1 MGVSDGRGED
11 IMPAGKWNGQKID
24 DSRRAIK
31 LAALTRNQGPMEQ
44 IRQRFLPEE
53 NRQTRE
59 SSRPNGRT
67 VLSQTSSPEN
77 TNTVQKPPK
86 SDQTTNSEQTTNKV
100 LTVLIADDHP
110 VVREGL
116 AAIIQTQPGLKVI
129 AEASNGQ
136 EAMEKFFAHRPDIAL
151 LDLRMPLMT
160 GVEAVTA
167 ICEKEPGAR
176 LAILTSYES
185 EEEIYRALRAG
196 AQGYVLKD
204 APPADLIECIRAM
217 SEGRTWIPPDI
228 GAKLARRVKGQEL
241 TSREMEVLRALVQG
255 KSNKEIGCLLDIAE
269 STVKVHVTHVLEKLK
284 ASGRTEAISV
294 ALKRGLIRMD
304 SAQG

>member
-1 MGVSDGRGED
+1 
-11 IMPAGKWNGQKID
+11 MPAGNWKSQKID
-24 DSRRAIK
+24 YSRRATK
-31 LAALTRNQGPMEQ
+31 LAVLTRIQEPVEESNQ
-44 IRQRFLPEE
+44 RSLVEE
-53 NRQTRE
+53 NRQNNE
-59 SSRPNGRT
+59 SSLNGRSGLFQASRLEGT
-67 VLSQTSSPEN
+67 NRSQEPA
-77 TNTVQKPPK
+77 K
-86 SDQTTNSEQTTNKV
+86 SDQTTNKV

-116 AAIIQTQPGLKVI
+116 VAIIHTQPGMKVI
-129 AEASNGQ
+129 AQASNGQ
-136 EAMEKFFAHRPDIAL
+136 EAMEKFFTHRPDIAL

-160 GVEAVTA
+160 GVEAIAA

-204 APPADLIECIRAM
+204 APAEDLIECIRSM
-217 SEGRTWIPPDI
+217 GEGRTWIPSHI

-241 TSREMEVLRALVQG
+241 TAREMEVLRALVQG

>member
-1 MGVSDGRGED
+1 
-11 IMPAGKWNGQKID
+11 MPTGKLNHKID
-24 DSRRAIK
+24 DRTRVTKPVS
-31 LAALTRNQGPMEQ
+31 LTTNQESTEQ
-44 IRQRFLPEE
+44 SSQKSFAEE
-53 NRQTRE
+53 NRQNKDSNGPEGRSVLLQS
-59 SSRPNGRT
+59 SSRQDTDTG
-67 VLSQTSSPEN
+67 QEAA
-77 TNTVQKPPK
+77 K
-86 SDQTTNSEQTTNKV
+86 SEQATNKV

-116 AAIIQTQPGLKVI
+116 AAIIQTQPGMKVI
-129 AEASNGQ
+129 AQASNGQ

-204 APPADLIECIRAM
+204 APAANLIECISSM

-228 GAKLARRVKGQEL
+228 GAKLAQRVKGQEL
-241 TSREMEVLRALVQG
+241 TAREMEVLRALVQG

-284 ASGRTEAISV
+284 AGGRTEAISV

-304 SAQG
+304 PAQE

>member
-1 MGVSDGRGED
+1 MK
-11 IMPAGKWNGQKID
+11 PATPAVAKDQKLMEETRQASFH
-24 DSRRAIK
+24 DSSEPDAYTPNDEMNRAPGG
-31 LAALTRNQGPMEQ
+31 LNALLQ
-44 IRQRFLPEE
+44 
-53 NRQTRE
+53 
-59 SSRPNGRT
+59 SA
-67 VLSQTSSPEN
+67 SPEDAD
-77 TNTVQKPPK
+77 TVQEPAEPQKTATKP
-86 SDQTTNSEQTTNKV
+86 
-100 LTVLIADDHP
+100 LAVLIADDHP

-116 AAIIQTQPGLKVI
+116 VAMIHTQPDLQVI

-136 EAMEKFFAHRPDIAL
+136 DAMEKFFAHRPDIAL
-151 LDLRMPLMT
+151 LDLRMPIMT
-160 GVEAVTA
+160 GVEAVVA

-204 APPADLIECIRAM
+204 APAADLIECIRAI
-217 SEGRTWIPPDI
+217 SEGRTWIPPGI

-241 TSREMEVLRALVQG
+241 TAREMEVLRTLVMG

-304 SAQG
+304 SVQG

>member
-1 MGVSDGRGED
+1 
-11 IMPAGKWNGQKID
+11 MPAGRWNDPKADSCSKELKFAVPARTRTQKT
-24 DSRRAIK
+24 A
-31 LAALTRNQGPMEQ
+31 EQ
-44 IRQRFLPEE
+44 TPQR
-53 NRQTRE
+53 
-59 SSRPNGRT
+59 SSRD
-67 VLSQTSSPEN
+67 EN
-77 TNTVQKPPK
+77 ESK
-86 SDQTTNSEQTTNKV
+86 EQLMHSHDGQSVTLQDGGTRVAGDAQDSAGAEKTERKQ

-116 AAIIQTQPGLKVI
+116 TAIIQLQPDLRVI
-129 AEASNGQ
+129 AEASNGRD
-136 EAMEKFFAHRPDIAL
+136 AVEKFFSYRPDIAL
-151 LDLRMPLMT
+151 LDLRMPLMS
-160 GVEAVTA
+160 GVEAVEA
-167 ICEKEPGAR
+167 IYEKEPRAR

-204 APPADLIECIRAM
+204 APAADLIACIRAM
-217 SEGRTWIPPDI
+217 SEGRTWIPPGI
-228 GAKLARRVKGQEL
+228 GAKLAKRVKGQEL
-241 TSREMEVLRALVQG
+241 TSREMEVLRTLVQG
-255 KSNKEIGCLLDIAE
+255 KSNKEIGTLLDIAE

>member
-1 MGVSDGRGED
+1 MK
-11 IMPAGKWNGQKID
+11 PAAPAAAKNQKLMEETRQSSFHGSNIPD
-24 DSRRAIK
+24 AYTPNDEMNRAHGGPS
-31 LAALTRNQGPMEQ
+31 ALLQ
-44 IRQRFLPEE
+44 
-53 NRQTRE
+53 
-59 SSRPNGRT
+59 SA
-67 VLSQTSSPEN
+67 SPEDAD
-77 TNTVQKPPK
+77 TVQEPAEFQKTATKP
-86 SDQTTNSEQTTNKV
+86 

-116 AAIIQTQPGLKVI
+116 VAMIHTQPDLKVI

-136 EAMEKFFAHRPDIAL
+136 DAMEKFFTHRPDIAL

-160 GVEAVTA
+160 GVETVVA

-204 APPADLIECIRAM
+204 APAADLIECIRAI
-217 SEGRTWIPPDI
+217 SEGRTWIPPGI
-228 GAKLARRVKGQEL
+228 GAKLAKRVKGQEL
-241 TSREMEVLRALVQG
+241 TAREMEVLRTLVMG

-304 SAQG
+304 SVQG

>member
-1 MGVSDGRGED
+1 
-11 IMPAGKWNGQKID
+11 MPAGKWNIQKAG
-24 DSRRAIK
+24 DSRKAMKLVVPARTRTQKLMEGTEPKSFGGTNKLKDDWDGAHVGRMALIQSSSLEVADAVKEPEPSEKPAIK
-31 LAALTRNQGPMEQ
+31 T
-44 IRQRFLPEE
+44 
-53 NRQTRE
+53 
-59 SSRPNGRT
+59 
-67 VLSQTSSPEN
+67 
-77 TNTVQKPPK
+77 
-86 SDQTTNSEQTTNKV
+86 

-116 AAIIQTQPGLKVI
+116 VAIIQTQSDLRVV
-129 AEASNGQ
+129 AEASNGRD
-136 EAMEKFFAHRPDIAL
+136 AMEKFFAHRPDIAL
-151 LDLRMPLMT
+151 LDLRMPLMS
-160 GVEAVTA
+160 GVETVAR

-204 APPADLIECIRAM
+204 APVSDLIGCIRAI
-217 SEGRTWIPPDI
+217 SEGRTWIPPGI
-228 GAKLARRVKGQEL
+228 AEKLARRVKGQEL
-241 TSREMEVLRALVQG
+241 TMREMEVLRALMLG
-255 KSNKEIGCLLDIAE
+255 KSNKEIGALLNIAE

-304 SAQG
+304 PTQG

>member
-1 MGVSDGRGED
+1 
-11 IMPAGKWNGQKID
+11 MPAGKLKNQKFED
-24 DSRRAIK
+24 RGRATK
-31 LAALTRNQGPMEQ
+31 PLSLTTNQELMEQ
-44 IRQRFLPEE
+44 SSQRSLAEE
-53 NRQTRE
+53 NRQHKE
-59 SSRPNGRT
+59 WNSPDGKSVLLQSSS
-67 VLSQTSSPEN
+67 LQ
-77 TNTVQKPPK
+77 
-86 SDQTTNSEQTTNKV
+86 DTNSDHEDAKSEQATNKV

-116 AAIIQTQPGLKVI
+116 AAIIQAQPGMKVI
-129 AEASNGQ
+129 AQASNGQ
-136 EAMEKFFAHRPDIAL
+136 EAMEKFFALRPDIAL

-204 APPADLIECIRAM
+204 APAADLIECIRSM
-217 SEGRTWIPPDI
+217 SEGRTWIPPHI
-228 GAKLARRVKGQEL
+228 GAKLAKRVKGQEL
-241 TSREMEVLRALVQG
+241 TAREMEVLRALVQG

-284 ASGRTEAISV
+284 AGGRTEAISV

-304 SAQG
+304 SVPE

>member
-1 MGVSDGRGED
+1 MS
-11 IMPAGKWNGQKID
+11 PGKWKNQKID
-24 DSRRAIK
+24 DSRRATK
-31 LAALTRNQGPMEQ
+31 LAVTRNQEPMEESSQ
-44 IRQRFLPEE
+44 KSLADE
-53 NRQTRE
+53 NRQNNG
-59 SSRPNGRT
+59 SSRPDGGS
-67 VLSQTSSPEN
+67 VLLQTNSLED
-77 TNTVQKPPK
+77 TNSVHETAR
-86 SDQTTNSEQTTNKV
+86 SEQTTSRV

-116 AAIIQTQPGLKVI
+116 VAIIQTQPDLKVI
-129 AEASNGQ
+129 AQASNGQ
-136 EAMEKFFAHRPDIAL
+136 EAMEKYFAHQPDIAL
-151 LDLRMPLMT
+151 LDLRMALMT
-160 GVEAVTA
+160 GVEAITA

-204 APPADLIECIRAM
+204 APAADLIACIRSV
-217 SEGRTWIPPDI
+217 SEGRTWIPPHI

-241 TSREMEVLRALVQG
+241 TAREMEVLRALVLG

>member
-1 MGVSDGRGED
+1 
-11 IMPAGKWNGQKID
+11 MPAEKWKSQKTED
-24 DSRRAIK
+24 NRSATK
-31 LAALTRNQGPMEQ
+31 LAPLMTHQEAT
-44 IRQRFLPEE
+44 EE
-53 NRQTRE
+53 PNARSVLLQTNSLEDTNSVRE
-59 SSRPNGRT
+59 TAR
-67 VLSQTSSPEN
+67 
-77 TNTVQKPPK
+77 
-86 SDQTTNSEQTTNKV
+86 SEQTTNGV

-116 AAIIQTQPGLKVI
+116 VAIIQTQPGLKVI
-129 AEASNGQ
+129 AQASNGQ
-136 EAMEKFFAHRPDIAL
+136 EATEKFLAHRPDIAL

-204 APPADLIECIRAM
+204 APAADLIQCIRSV

-241 TSREMEVLRALVQG
+241 TAREMEVLRALVLG

>member
-1 MGVSDGRGED
+1 
-11 IMPAGKWNGQKID
+11 MPAGKWNIQKTG
-24 DSRRAIK
+24 DSRKTMKLVVPARIRTQKLMEETEPRSFHGTTKSKDYWDGAHGGRMASIQSSSLEADDAVQEPAQSAKPAI
-31 LAALTRNQGPMEQ
+31 
-44 IRQRFLPEE
+44 
-53 NRQTRE
+53 
-59 SSRPNGRT
+59 
-67 VLSQTSSPEN
+67 
-77 TNTVQKPPK
+77 
-86 SDQTTNSEQTTNKV
+86 KV
-100 LTVLIADDHP
+100 LTVLVADDHP

-116 AAIIQTQPGLKVI
+116 VAIIQTQPDLRVV
-129 AEASNGQ
+129 AEASNGRD
-136 EAMEKFFAHRPDIAL
+136 AMEKFFAHRPDIAL
-151 LDLRMPLMT
+151 LDLRMPLMS
-160 GVEAVTA
+160 GVETVAR
-167 ICEKEPGAR
+167 IYEKEPGAR

-204 APPADLIECIRAM
+204 APVSDLIGCIRAI

-228 GAKLARRVKGQEL
+228 GEKLAKRVKGQEL
-241 TSREMEVLRALVQG
+241 TAREMEVLRTLVLG
-255 KSNKEIGCLLDIAE
+255 KSNKEIGALLNIAE